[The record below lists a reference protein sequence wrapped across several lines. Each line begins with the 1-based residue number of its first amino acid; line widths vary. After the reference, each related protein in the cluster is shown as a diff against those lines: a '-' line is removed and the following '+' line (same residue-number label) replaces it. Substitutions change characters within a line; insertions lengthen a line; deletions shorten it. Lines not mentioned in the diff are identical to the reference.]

1 MRKTKKIM
9 LMILTVLLALQAIAG
24 NASAATIYVEPGDS
38 IQKAVDNARSG
49 DTIVVKPGTY
59 AGGIKV
65 STADL
70 TIMSSSPHKA
80 IIKAENNAFD
90 VYESNVV
97 IKNFDIRGPGKS
109 SGVCFSFSRTEDW
122 SATAGAFA
130 CTVQNNKISNFS
142 TGASVGFYMHSGSEN
157 ILNNDISN
165 CGTGISV
172 FDIMSETVTIS
183 GNRIINCDN
192 GLFLVDAFCI
202 ITNNNFNN
210 TVNVNSPEGT
220 GSIFNTTKTVGIN
233 IVGGPYLGGNYWATP
248 SGNGFSQTHYDNNGD
263 GFADEPYRLDDSGS
277 VDYLPL
283 IPLKSSVA
291 AFSASPTS
299 GKAPLKVKFTD
310 KKISNTAG
318 SDTTTKS
325 NIKVTEG
332 AQELKITNNNL
343 LVLQQGKWVKY
354 GSTGSELFELQRGDF
369 ATHPI
374 LYFPDVPSKHQK
386 LVMVGD
392 TKALTMTDYAGSSGY
407 WGECVSFAKALSGS
421 TVQTSKWIRGQ
432 NVVFSGN
439 VKPGTVIATF
449 DEIIDEN
456 TKEVTYKY
464 RGHTAIFREYI
475 KDSKSKITGI
485 KVWDQNW
492 VGRPT
497 HKGLV
502 GRHNITSGIDK
513 NRTTHFATNYYIV
526 QI

>member
-1 MRKTKKIM
+1 MALRDFIGVFALWRTKKVM
-9 LMILTVLLALQAIAG
+9 LMILTVVLALQAIAG

-80 IIKAENNAFD
+80 IIKARNNAFEI
-90 VYESNVV
+90 YESNAI

-165 CGTGISV
+165 CGTGIAV
-172 FDIMSETVTIS
+172 FDNMFETIIIS
-183 GNRIINCDN
+183 GNRITNCDN
-192 GLFLVDAFCI
+192 GLSLVDAFCI

-210 TVNVNSPEGT
+210 TVNINAPEGT
-220 GSIFNTTKTVGIN
+220 GSIFNTTKTVGKN

-248 SGNGFSQTHYDNNGD
+248 SGNGFSQTHSDNDGD
-263 GFADEPYRLDDSGS
+263 GFADEPYRFGYRFGDSDS

-283 IPLKSSVA
+283 IPLKSPVA

-310 KKISNTAG
+310 KKVANTAG
-318 SDTTTKS
+318 SDATTKS

-343 LVLQQGKWVKY
+343 LVL
-354 GSTGSELFELQRGDF
+354 
-369 ATHPI
+369 
-374 LYFPDVPSKHQK
+374 
-386 LVMVGD
+386 
-392 TKALTMTDYAGSSGY
+392 
-407 WGECVSFAKALSGS
+407 
-421 TVQTSKWIRGQ
+421 
-432 NVVFSGN
+432 
-439 VKPGTVIATF
+439 
-449 DEIIDEN
+449 
-456 TKEVTYKY
+456 
-464 RGHTAIFREYI
+464 
-475 KDSKSKITGI
+475 
-485 KVWDQNW
+485 
-492 VGRPT
+492 
-497 HKGLV
+497 
-502 GRHNITSGIDK
+502 
-513 NRTTHFATNYYIV
+513 
-526 QI
+526 